1 MKEKKK
7 SDTSRYVGNSSED
20 IVMLGESKNDGFIK
34 EEEKNWEKG
43 LSEATRTGFRMEV
56 KTM

>member
-34 EEEKNWEKG
+34 EEEKN
-43 LSEATRTGFRMEV
+43 
-56 KTM
+56 